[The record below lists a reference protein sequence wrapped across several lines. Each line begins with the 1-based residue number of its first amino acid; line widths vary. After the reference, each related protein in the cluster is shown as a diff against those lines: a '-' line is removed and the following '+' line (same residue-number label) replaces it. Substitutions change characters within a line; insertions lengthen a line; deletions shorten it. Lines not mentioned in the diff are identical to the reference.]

1 MLILRVPAPKAIL
14 PTLARV
20 PPKPHP
26 PWRRIPQLGSPHL
39 RLTRPPSQLRSFAS
53 NQPSKSSSE
62 AAKRQAKSAA
72 QSAKS
77 HGTSTRPLPPRPQ
90 STAKSR
96 PDIPER
102 ILIYHA
108 GTGRIAFLAVLKLTS
123 LLLGAFFTLLA
134 APSYFRAGK
143 PPPATA
149 AVAACGIVPAV
160 FVAWSTAPFVTHVH
174 MHLPAAARASP
185 ASLARFV
192 GALPPGARLTL
203 TTMSL
208 VAAPRCT
215 AVRAADLRAAP
226 PRSRRLGLVN
236 YVRDTAADN
245 AARRWYMYRAVGAF
259 YVQDGGGGG
268 GPAKQSVTAGHQARR
283 NKAAAV
289 DTWIWEA
296 VRDKIARRDA
306 PGPV

>member
-1 MLILRVPAPKAIL
+1 MLILRMPAPKAIL
-14 PTLARV
+14 PTLARI
-20 PPKPHP
+20 PPKPQP
-26 PWRRIPQLGSPHL
+26 PWRRISQLGSPHL
-39 RLTRPPSQLRSFAS
+39 RLTRPLSQLRSFAY
-53 NQPSKSSSE
+53 QPSKSSSE

-72 QSAKS
+72 QSAKN
-77 HGTSTRPLPPRPQ
+77 H
-90 STAKSR
+90 
-96 PDIPER
+96 DIPER

-108 GTGRIAFLAVLKLTS
+108 GTGRIAFLAALKLTS

-134 APSYFRAGK
+134 APSYFQAGK
-143 PPPATA
+143 PPLATA

-208 VAAPRCT
+208 VAAPRCS
-215 AVRAADLRAAP
+215 AVRAGDLRAAV
-226 PRSRRLGLVN
+226 PRRRLGLVN

-259 YVQDGGGGG
+259 YVQDSGSGVPG
-268 GPAKQSVTAGHQARR
+268 KQRVTTGHQGRR
-283 NKAAAV
+283 NKAAVV

>member
-1 MLILRVPAPKAIL
+1 MLILRMPAPKAIL

-20 PPKPHP
+20 SPKPQP
-26 PWRRIPQLGSPHL
+26 PWRRISQLRSPAHL
-39 RLTRPPSQLRSFAS
+39 RLTRPPSQLRSFAH
-53 NQPSKSSSE
+53 QPSKSSSE

-77 HGTSTRPLPPRPQ
+77 H
-90 STAKSR
+90 
-96 PDIPER
+96 DIPER

-108 GTGRIAFLAVLKLTS
+108 GTGRIAFLAALKLTS

-134 APSYFRAGK
+134 APSYFQAGK
-143 PPPATA
+143 PPLATA

-208 VAAPRCT
+208 VAAG
-215 AVRAADLRAAP
+215 

-259 YVQDGGGGG
+259 YVQDSAGVPG
-268 GPAKQSVTAGHQARR
+268 KQRVTTRHQVRRR
-283 NKAAAV
+283 NKVVV

>member
-1 MLILRVPAPKAIL
+1 M
-14 PTLARV
+14 
-20 PPKPHP
+20 
-26 PWRRIPQLGSPHL
+26 
-39 RLTRPPSQLRSFAS
+39 
-53 NQPSKSSSE
+53 
-62 AAKRQAKSAA
+62 
-72 QSAKS
+72 
-77 HGTSTRPLPPRPQ
+77 
-90 STAKSR
+90 
-96 PDIPER
+96 
-102 ILIYHA
+102 
-108 GTGRIAFLAVLKLTS
+108 
-123 LLLGAFFTLLA
+123 
-134 APSYFRAGK
+134 
-143 PPPATA
+143 
-149 AVAACGIVPAV
+149 
-160 FVAWSTAPFVTHVH
+160 AWSTAPFVTHVH

-192 GALPPGARLTL
+192 GALPPAARLTL

-215 AVRAADLRAAP
+215 AVRAGDLRAAP

-268 GPAKQSVTAGHQARR
+268 PGKQSVTAGHQARR